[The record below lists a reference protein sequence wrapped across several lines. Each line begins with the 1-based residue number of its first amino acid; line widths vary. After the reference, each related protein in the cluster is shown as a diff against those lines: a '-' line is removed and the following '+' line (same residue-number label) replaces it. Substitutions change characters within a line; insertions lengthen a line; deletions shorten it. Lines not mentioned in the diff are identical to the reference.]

1 MKKTQNM
8 IYKEDAK
15 NHQAKKIQKMK
26 KESPK
31 FEKLR
36 KRIII

>member
-1 MKKTQNM
+1 MPKINKPT
-8 IYKEDAK
+8 K
-15 NHQAKKIQKMK
+15 NQKMK

-31 FEKLR
+31 IEKLR